1 MLPLQEPAS
10 MPHIDDLGGIRPML
24 DARERDLERGN
35 RAVALENDHVLLT
48 MLPDK
53 GADLYQ
59 WVHKQSGIDVLW
71 KSPWGLRRPGSG
83 IPSAFA
89 SEVSWMEYY
98 AGGWQVLFPS
108 GGGPC
113 TYKGVELSF
122 HGEASSIAWDIA
134 DLDASKD
141 EAWVRLTTRL
151 ARSPFALT
159 REIVLPKDSSS
170 FLLRETIR
178 NDGGEPMDYMW
189 GHHPAY
195 GAPFLSGDCR
205 IDTNASMLIA
215 DPGGDP
221 AGTVMEK
228 GRRYDWPNVERHG
241 VGTDL
246 SVVPGEEAS
255 RASMGYLDGFGE
267 IAWYGITN
275 THLGIGAGLAWRR
288 DDFPFAWFWQEL
300 HGSPGY
306 PWYKGMYV
314 MAIEPN
320 TTWPGGGLTAAMAQ
334 TGTHRTIQPGE
345 TRSIEI
351 RAVLYDAASG
361 IGGIDMDGAVSK

>member
-1 MLPLQEPAS
+1 
-10 MPHIDDLGGIRPML
+10 ML
-24 DARERDLERGN
+24 DARECELERGN
-35 RAVALENDHVLLT
+35 RGIALENDHVLIT
-48 MLPDK
+48 VLPDK
-53 GADLYQ
+53 GADIYQ
-59 WVHKQSGIDVLW
+59 WVHKQSGVDVLW
-71 KSPWGLRRPGSG
+71 KSPWGLRRSGAG
-83 IPSAFA
+83 IPSAFD
-89 SEVSWMEYY
+89 SQVTWMEWY

-113 TYKGVELSF
+113 TYKGVELNF
-122 HGEASSIAWDIA
+122 HGEASSIFWDVA
-134 DLDASKD
+134 DLGKTSD
-141 EAWVRLTTRL
+141 EAWVRMTARL

-159 REIVLPKDSSS
+159 REMVLPQDLKS

-215 DPGGDP
+215 DPNSDP
-221 AGTVMEK
+221 AGSVMDQ
-228 GRRYDWPNVERHG
+228 GSRYDWPIVERSG
-241 VGTDL
+241 VRTDV
-246 SVVPGEEAS
+246 SRVPGEDAS
-255 RASMGYLDGFGE
+255 RASMAYLDGFGDT
-267 IAWYGITN
+267 AWYGITN

-288 DDFPFAWFWQEL
+288 EDFPFAWFWQEL

-320 TTWPGGGLTAAMAQ
+320 TTWPGGGLTAAMET

-345 TRSIEI
+345 SRTVEI
-351 RAVLYDAASG
+351 RAVLYDSSTG
-361 IGGIDMDGAVSK
+361 IGGIDMEGNVTR

>member
-1 MLPLQEPAS
+1 MLEAKE
-10 MPHIDDLGGIRPML
+10 I
-24 DARERDLERGN
+24 DLERGN
-35 RAVALENDHVLLT
+35 RAVALENDHVLVT
-48 MLPDK
+48 VLPEK

-59 WVHKQSGIDVLW
+59 WVHKESGVDVLW

-83 IPSAFA
+83 IPTA
-89 SEVSWMEYY
+89 SDTQVSWMEYY
-98 AGGWQVLFPS
+98 PGGWQVLFPS

-113 TYKGVELSF
+113 TYKGVELSY
-122 HGEASSIAWDIA
+122 HGEASAVAWDVA
-134 DLDASKD
+134 GLGHSKD

-151 ARSPFALT
+151 ARSPFTLT
-159 REIVLPKDSSS
+159 REMVLPKKGQS

-178 NDGGEPMDYMW
+178 NDAGEPMDYMW

-205 IDTNASMLIA
+205 IDTNATVMQA
-215 DPGGDP
+215 DPSSDP
-221 AGTVMEK
+221 AGSVMEQ
-228 GRRYDWPNVERHG
+228 GRRYDWPNVERAG
-241 VGTDL
+241 IVTDL
-246 SVVPGEEAS
+246 TNVPGEDEH

-288 DDFPFAWFWQEL
+288 EDFPYAWFWQEL

-306 PWYKGMYV
+306 PFYKGVYT

-320 TTWPGGGLTAAMAQ
+320 TTWPGQGLVDAMEK
-334 TGTHRTIQPGE
+334 TGTHRTLQPGE
-345 TRSIEI
+345 SRTIELQ
-351 RAVLYDAASG
+351 AALYESDHG
-361 IGGIDMDGAVSK
+361 ISGIDMKGNVSL